1 MIRELKEENE
11 RLKATLGNYNPAEGG
26 GANKMMSKCGW
37 GWGGLDSVCIDGYY
51 SSGVQ

>member
-26 GANKMMSKCGW
+26 GANKMM
-37 GWGGLDSVCIDGYY
+37 IDEETLKKY
-51 SSGVQ
+51 QEMEE